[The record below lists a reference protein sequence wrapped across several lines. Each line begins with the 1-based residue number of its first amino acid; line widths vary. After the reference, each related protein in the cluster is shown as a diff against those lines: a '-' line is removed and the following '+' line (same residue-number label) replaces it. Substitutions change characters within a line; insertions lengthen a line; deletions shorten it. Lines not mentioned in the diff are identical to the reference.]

1 MQLPTVVQVPPE
13 DYDSITDLVTSEEV
27 KYFKWDARLDR
38 PRNSK

>member
-13 DYDSITDLVTSEEV
+13 DYDSITDLVTTEEV
-27 KYFKWDARLDR
+27 KYLKSDARLDS